1 MRMLRSMWPISI
13 VNPDEIVQYRT
24 SSYLKRQTETGTMP
38 SSAELVQR
46 LDEFARRNP
55 KSRTSK
61 ALKAKEISLEAL
73 AEAISQTCSFAEPSS
88 LESPKGL
95 VQWGEDARQ
104 WYLSEFQADR
114 QRQME
119 ARSYD
124 DQGTSVQT
132 ITMKVLGIPAY
143 FSKQVENL
151 CLKLEEQ
158 GLIVDQTQDSR
169 SLIFKA
175 PLKPDLVQAAEIPAV
190 ITFVRNEAAEKLWK
204 GESTFKVAGRRILAV
219 NPAANPPVSFKMRPK
234 KESMGRVGILAEVA
248 QLLMLND
255 SSTGDI
261 CQIYRQLCLK
271 QGLAII
277 DLIPNA
283 GMTVNL
289 PPKRNLPPKK
299 VFAAVGLETVNQ
311 NREVDWIA
319 TCSSLEVADI
329 VLQAFDRHGKDR
341 AGVTLGLVSEN
352 DKILKWFSVQME
364 ATAMHKNTKNAV
376 RQAEATATA
385 AEMLYSVQ
393 ISSPVPSGKFSRS
406 EIETICASDETGRAK
421 VIRNIRRAVACW
433 DPQVEKEL
441 QRVHIQCDA
450 ETGIWDGSGII
461 LRLRSE
467 HSARKMMAEFPTHL
481 LCWQG
486 IVRIQTTAS
495 SMNLQVLR
503 PQNANENYVDPAR
516 SQTVGERAGGTVW
529 KEIELS
535 SITNEANLPDAE
547 ADVVVAELQTAI
559 AEVVNK
565 DLQQQGETQ
574 LRFDDAVQDMH
585 TALDSPGNASF
596 STLQEWADRDNT
608 ATWDTQSK
616 CLKER
621 VQRIAA
627 KHTWKVAKRKQS
639 AFAPKEEKQFKTDLL
654 FIALNKFLEETV
666 ISSVGMLG
674 DRDELKFTLS
684 TELQMVEAGM
694 EEDLEEGS
702 KANEAEGMSLDLPPA
717 AQA

>member
-1 MRMLRSMWPISI
+1 MWPISI

-24 SSYLKRQTETGTMP
+24 SSYLKRQKETGTIP
-38 SSAELVQR
+38 SSAELLQR

-190 ITFVRNEAAEKLWK
+190 ITFIRNEAAEKLWK

-299 VFAAVGLETVNQ
+299 VFAAVGIETVNQ

-495 SMNLQVLR
+495 SMNLHVLS
-503 PQNANENYVDPAR
+503 PQNANENHVDPAR
-516 SQTVGERAGGTVW
+516 SQTVGERARGTVW

-535 SITNEANLPDAE
+535 SITNETNLPDAE
-547 ADVVVAELQTAI
+547 ADMVVAELQTAI
-559 AEVVNK
+559 AEVVTN

-702 KANEAEGMSLDLPPA
+702 KANEADGMSLDLPPA

>member
-1 MRMLRSMWPISI
+1 
-13 VNPDEIVQYRT
+13 
-24 SSYLKRQTETGTMP
+24 
-38 SSAELVQR
+38 
-46 LDEFARRNP
+46 
-55 KSRTSK
+55 
-61 ALKAKEISLEAL
+61 
-73 AEAISQTCSFAEPSS
+73 
-88 LESPKGL
+88 
-95 VQWGEDARQ
+95 
-104 WYLSEFQADR
+104 
-114 QRQME
+114 ME

-364 ATAMHKNTKNAV
+364 ATAVHKNTKNAV
-376 RQAEATATA
+376 RQAEATATV

>member
-1 MRMLRSMWPISI
+1 MWPISI

-24 SSYLKRQTETGTMP
+24 SSYLKRQKETGTIP

-190 ITFVRNEAAEKLWK
+190 ITFIRNEAAEKLWK

-299 VFAAVGLETVNQ
+299 VFAAVGIETVNQ

-495 SMNLQVLR
+495 SMNLHVLS
-503 PQNANENYVDPAR
+503 PQNANENHVDPAR
-516 SQTVGERAGGTVW
+516 SQTVGERARGTVW

-535 SITNEANLPDAE
+535 SITNETNLPDAE
-547 ADVVVAELQTAI
+547 ADMVVAELQTAI
-559 AEVVNK
+559 AEVVTN

-702 KANEAEGMSLDLPPA
+702 KANEADGMSLDLPPA

>member
-1 MRMLRSMWPISI
+1 MWPISI

-24 SSYLKRQTETGTMP
+24 SSYLKRQKETGTIP

-190 ITFVRNEAAEKLWK
+190 ITFIRNEAAEKLWK

-299 VFAAVGLETVNQ
+299 VFAAVGIETVNQ

-364 ATAMHKNTKNAV
+364 ATAMHKNTRNAV

-495 SMNLQVLR
+495 SMNLHVLS
-503 PQNANENYVDPAR
+503 PQNANENHVDPAR
-516 SQTVGERAGGTVW
+516 SQTVGERARGTVW

-535 SITNEANLPDAE
+535 SITNETNLPDAE
-547 ADVVVAELQTAI
+547 ADMVVAELQTAI
-559 AEVVNK
+559 AEVVTN

-702 KANEAEGMSLDLPPA
+702 KANEADGMSLDLPPA

>member
-1 MRMLRSMWPISI
+1 MLRNMWPISI
-13 VNPDEIVQYRT
+13 VNSDEIVQYRT
-24 SSYLKRQTETGTMP
+24 SSYLKRQTETGTRP
-38 SSAELVQR
+38 SSADLVRR
-46 LDEFARRNP
+46 LDEFARQNP

-95 VQWGEDARQ
+95 VQWGEDAKQ

-124 DQGTSVQT
+124 DQGTTVQT

-151 CLKLEEQ
+151 CCKLEEQ

-204 GESTFKVAGRRILAV
+204 GEGTFKVAGRRILAV
-219 NPAANPPVSFKMRPK
+219 NPAANPPISFKMRPK
-234 KESMGRVGILAEVA
+234 KENMGRVGILAEVA

-299 VFAAVGLETVNQ
+299 VFAAVGIETVNQ

-364 ATAMHKNTKNAV
+364 ATAMHKITKNAV
-376 RQAEATATA
+376 RQAETATVA
-385 AEMLYSVQ
+385 QMLYSVQ

-406 EIETICASDETGRAK
+406 EVETICASDETGRAK

-433 DPQVEKEL
+433 DPRVEHEI
-441 QRVHIQCDA
+441 QRIHLQCDP

-467 HSARKMMAEFPTHL
+467 SSARKMLAEFPTHL

-486 IVRIQTTAS
+486 TVEIQTTAS
-495 SMNLQVLR
+495 SLNLQVA
-503 PQNANENYVDPAR
+503 PQATRDQSNQAR
-516 SQTVGERAGGTVW
+516 SQAVGTEAEGTVW

-535 SITNEANLPDAE
+535 SIINETNLPDAGVE
-547 ADVVVAELQTAI
+547 VVVEELKEAIADVSRSELH
-559 AEVVNK
+559 
-565 DLQQQGETQ
+565 QQGQIQ
-574 LRFDDAVQDMH
+574 LHFDDAVLEMVPE
-585 TALDSPGNASF
+585 SPGNASF
-596 STLQEWADRDNT
+596 PTLQEWADKGAN
-608 ATWDTQSK
+608 AAENAVSK
-616 CLKER
+616 RLRER
-621 VQRIAA
+621 VRTIAG
-627 KHTWKVAKRKQS
+627 KHTWKVAKRKNS
-639 AFAPKEEKQFKTDLL
+639 AFAPNEEKPLKSDLL
-654 FIALNKFLEETV
+654 FIALNKFLEETAL
-666 ISSVGMLG
+666 SLVGMLG
-674 DRDELKFTLS
+674 NRNELKFVLS
-684 TELQMVEAGM
+684 SELQMQDAGM
-694 EEDLEEGS
+694 EEAPEAGSMVAESEE
-702 KANEAEGMSLDLPPA
+702 MSLDSFPA

>member
-1 MRMLRSMWPISI
+1 MLRNMWPISI
-13 VNPDEIVQYRT
+13 VNPDEIVQY
-24 SSYLKRQTETGTMP
+24 P
-38 SSAELVQR
+38 ELMRR
-46 LDEFARRNP
+46 LDEFARQNP

-88 LESPKGL
+88 LENPKGL
-95 VQWGEDARQ
+95 RQWGDDVRQ

-124 DQGTSVQT
+124 DQGTNVQT

-143 FSKQVENL
+143 FSRQVENL

-204 GESTFKVAGRRILAV
+204 GEGTFKVAGRRILAV
-219 NPAANPPVSFKMRPK
+219 NPAANPPISFKMRPK
-234 KESMGRVGILAEVA
+234 KENMGRVGILAEVA

-261 CQIYRQLCLK
+261 CEIYSQLCLK

-299 VFAAVGLETVNQ
+299 VFAAVGIETVNQ

-319 TCSSLEVADI
+319 TCPSLEAADI

-364 ATAMHKNTKNAV
+364 ATALHKNMKNAV
-376 RQAEATATA
+376 RQEGTAMATG

-393 ISSPVPSGKFSRS
+393 ISSPVPSGKFSRN
-406 EIETICASDETGRAK
+406 EIEKICASDETGRAK

-433 DPQVEKEL
+433 DPQVEKDL
-441 QRVHIQCDA
+441 QRIHLQCDP

-461 LRLRSE
+461 LRLRNES
-467 HSARKMMAEFPTHL
+467 SARKMMAEFPTQL

-486 IVRIQTTAS
+486 TVEIQTTAS
-495 SMNLQVLR
+495 SLNLQVS
-503 PQNANENYVDPAR
+503 PQATRDQSNPEAR
-516 SQTVGERAGGTVW
+516 SQATGTRAEGTVW

-535 SITNEANLPDAE
+535 SIINETNLPDAGT
-547 ADVVVAELQTAI
+547 DVVVEELKEAI
-559 AEVVNK
+559 ADVSRSE
-565 DLQQQGETQ
+565 LQQQGQ
-574 LRFDDAVQDMH
+574 LQLHLDDAVQEM
-585 TALDSPGNASF
+585 APESPGNASF
-596 STLQEWADRDNT
+596 PTLQEWADKGANEAENAMSKRLRD
-608 ATWDTQSK
+608 
-616 CLKER
+616 R
-621 VQRIAA
+621 VRVIAG
-627 KHTWKVAKRKQS
+627 KHTWKVAKRKNS
-639 AFAPKEEKQFKTDLL
+639 AFAPNEEKPLKTDLL
-654 FIALNKFLEETV
+654 FIALNKFLEETAL
-666 ISSVGMLG
+666 SLVGMLG
-674 DRDELKFTLS
+674 DRNELKLVLS
-684 TELQMVEAGM
+684 SEIQMEDARVEDAP
-694 EEDLEEGS
+694 EAGS
-702 KANEAEGMSLDLPPA
+702 KAVEVEEMSLDSSPTAPLDA
-717 AQA
+717 

>member
-1 MRMLRSMWPISI
+1 MLRNMWPISI

-24 SSYLKRQTETGTMP
+24 SSYLKRQTEAATMP
-38 SSAELVQR
+38 SSAELMRR
-46 LDEFARRNP
+46 LDEFARQNP

-88 LESPKGL
+88 LESGM
-95 VQWGEDARQ
+95 EARS
-104 WYLSEFQADR
+104 Y
-114 QRQME
+114 E

-132 ITMKVLGIPAY
+132 ITMK
-143 FSKQVENL
+143 
-151 CLKLEEQ
+151 
-158 GLIVDQTQDSR
+158 TQDSR

-204 GESTFKVAGRRILAV
+204 GEGTFKVAGRRILAV
-219 NPAANPPVSFKMRPK
+219 NPAANPPISFKMRPK
-234 KESMGRVGILAEVA
+234 KENMGRVGILAEVA

-261 CQIYRQLCLK
+261 CEIYRQLCLK

-299 VFAAVGLETVNQ
+299 VFAAVGIETVNQ

-319 TCSSLEVADI
+319 TCSSLEAADI

-364 ATAMHKNTKNAV
+364 ATALHKNMKNAV
-376 RQAEATATA
+376 RQEGTAMATG

-393 ISSPVPSGKFSRS
+393 ISSPVPSGKFSRN
-406 EIETICASDETGRAK
+406 EIEKICASDETGRAK
-421 VIRNIRRAVACW
+421 VIRNIRRAVACF
-433 DPQVEKEL
+433 DPQVEKDL
-441 QRVHIQCDA
+441 QRIHLQCDP

-467 HSARKMMAEFPTHL
+467 SSARKMMAEFPTQL

-486 IVRIQTTAS
+486 TVEIQTTAS
-495 SMNLQVLR
+495 SLNLQVS
-503 PQNANENYVDPAR
+503 PQATRDQSNPEAR
-516 SQTVGERAGGTVW
+516 SQTTGTRAEGTVW

-535 SITNEANLPDAE
+535 SIINEINLPDAGT
-547 ADVVVAELQTAI
+547 DVVVVELKEAI
-559 AEVVNK
+559 ADVTRSE
-565 DLQQQGETQ
+565 LQQQGQ
-574 LRFDDAVQDMH
+574 LQLHLDDAVQEM
-585 TALDSPGNASF
+585 APESPGNASF
-596 STLQEWADRDNT
+596 PTLQEWADKGAN
-608 ATWDTQSK
+608 AAENAVSK
-616 CLKER
+616 RLRER
-621 VQRIAA
+621 VRVIAG
-627 KHTWKVAKRKQS
+627 KHTWKVAKRKARKNS
-639 AFAPKEEKQFKTDLL
+639 AFAPNEEKPLKTDLL
-654 FIALNKFLEETV
+654 FIALTAL
-666 ISSVGMLG
+666 SLVGMLG
-674 DRDELKFTLS
+674 DRNELKFVLS
-684 TELQMVEAGM
+684 SELQMKDARMEDVPEAGSM
-694 EEDLEEGS
+694 AAESEE
-702 KANEAEGMSLDLPPA
+702 MSLDSFPA

>member
-1 MRMLRSMWPISI
+1 MLRSMWPISI

-24 SSYLKRQTETGTMP
+24 SSYLKRQKETGTIP

-190 ITFVRNEAAEKLWK
+190 ITFIRNEAAEKLWK

-299 VFAAVGLETVNQ
+299 VFAAVGIETVNQ

-495 SMNLQVLR
+495 SMNLHVLS
-503 PQNANENYVDPAR
+503 PQNANENHVDPAR
-516 SQTVGERAGGTVW
+516 SQTVGERARGTVW

-535 SITNEANLPDAE
+535 SITNETNLPDAE
-547 ADVVVAELQTAI
+547 ADMVVAELQTAI
-559 AEVVNK
+559 AEVVTN

-702 KANEAEGMSLDLPPA
+702 KANEADGMSLDLPPA